1 MLFDIKDF
9 NFPISKKLFDVA
21 IKFAQQQVRIKRE
34 DFNIIQHTRKSLL
47 CKKEV
52 PRQKK
57 NTNLFDVA
65 IGAYDRAEVYELVG
79 FFYIT

>member
-9 NFPISKKLFDVA
+9 DSSISKKLLDVA
-21 IKFAQQQVRIKRE
+21 IKFAQLQVRIKRE
-34 DFNIIQHTRKSLL
+34 VFNIIQHTRKSLF
-47 CKKEV
+47 CK
-52 PRQKK
+52 
-57 NTNLFDVA
+57 NDIA